1 MTKDKQIRIGAAS
14 AMAQRLNPDTRRWE
28 QAPRVVN
35 VPVHLD
41 YLKSQPVVDVPL
53 DRRAAVRLLASIA
66 AALKLLDELEEH
78 DRD

>member
-1 MTKDKQIRIGAAS
+1 M
-14 AMAQRLNPDTRRWE
+14 
-28 QAPRVVN
+28 VN